1 MDEKAKRALI
11 KALSRASTEEQPI
24 TIKKKNKPLAVV
36 LPIADYQKLQDEQE
50 ENLKLMKTELD
61 GLLKLVRN
69 RSGRQSLEE
78 VEARLAA
85 LRRQIEQKGK

>member
-11 KALSRASTEEQPI
+11 KALSQASTQEQPI
-24 TIKKKNKPLAVV
+24 TIRKKNKPLAVV

-50 ENLKLMKTELD
+50 KKLKLMKTELD

-85 LRRQIEQKGK
+85 LRRQIEKKGK